1 MSAGMALRKGIDE
14 MRKAYIFVFASL
26 VLLSACSSSTGATG
40 STQSENSGS
49 SDIVVSGETVVGY
62 YDIIDSVGINRD
74 DAEEIE
80 KIEDW
85 YAGPRYSFPTEG
97 TTARV
102 YCNMD
107 GTINTIKVGVDIDLY
122 KQGYESWNIENFLVD
137 DSTKDQ
143 LIYCAEE
150 AVSACLKY
158 PTAADFPLLDWSFGR
173 EFNRYTVNSYV
184 EAVNAFGVPSEMP
197 FTAGFWVDEEQI
209 QLIYLM
215 LDGSVVVDKSEDF
228 PLPERAEVAMDSPGA
243 GPGEIRIIDGQLGD
257 YGEAVT
263 LDDWDYIWYRIPA
276 GAYELTCNSKQCVV
290 YVDKN
295 EITRNSSGY
304 VEMENVAT
312 YELKYGET
320 VEIVVGEDE
329 HIFNTIH
336 ADFTLKPVEEVDQ

>member
-1 MSAGMALRKGIDE
+1 MRKELFSLAFACLLLLCGCGGSETGLEPEAEENLNIEVDGETIVDYYEIIDLVGID
-14 MRKAYIFVFASL
+14 RK
-26 VLLSACSSSTGATG
+26 
-40 STQSENSGS
+40 
-49 SDIVVSGETVVGY
+49 
-62 YDIIDSVGINRD
+62 

-85 YAGPRYSFPTEG
+85 YAGPRYSFSTEG

-107 GTINTIKVGVDIDLY
+107 GTINMLKVGVDIDLY
-122 KQGYESWNIENFLVD
+122 KQGYEPWRIENFLIAND
-137 DSTKDQ
+137 IKDQ

-209 QLIYLM
+209 ELVYLM
-215 LDGSVVVDKSEDF
+215 LDGSVIIDKSADY
-228 PLPERAEVAMDSPGA
+228 PLPERATVEGKVPEADSN
-243 GPGEIRIIDGQLGD
+243 EIRIVDGQLGE

-263 LDDWDYIWYRIPA
+263 LDGEDYIWYKIPA
-276 GAYELTCNSKQCVV
+276 GRYTVTCNSKQCVV
-290 YVDKN
+290 YVDKD

-312 YELKYGET
+312 YELLYGET
-320 VEIVVGEDE
+320 AELAIGEDE
-329 HIFNTIH
+329 HIFNSIY
-336 ADFTLKPVEEVDQ
+336 ADFTLSVAN

>member
-1 MSAGMALRKGIDE
+1 MRKLLTALFVICFVMLCGCSASDSGHKSDAEGDLSITVDGETIVDYYGVIDLVGIDRE
-14 MRKAYIFVFASL
+14 
-26 VLLSACSSSTGATG
+26 
-40 STQSENSGS
+40 
-49 SDIVVSGETVVGY
+49 
-62 YDIIDSVGINRD
+62 
-74 DAEEIE
+74 DAAEIE
-80 KIEDW
+80 KIDDW

-122 KQGYESWNIENFLVD
+122 KQGFEPWKIENFMVD
-137 DSTKDQ
+137 DDLKDS

-150 AVSACLKY
+150 SVSACLKY

-228 PLPERAEVAMDSPGA
+228 PLPERAEVAVASPGA
-243 GPGEIRIIDGQLGD
+243 GLGEIRIIDGQLGE
-257 YGEAVT
+257 YGEAVA
-263 LDDWDYIWYRIPA
+263 LDGYEYIWYRVPA
-276 GAYELTCNSKQCVV
+276 GTYSAVCNSKQAVV
-290 YVDKN
+290 YVDRD
-295 EITRNSSGY
+295 EVTRNSSGY

-312 YELKYGET
+312 YAFSYGET
-320 VEIVVGEDE
+320 AEIVVDDGE
-329 HIFNTIH
+329 HIFTSLY
-336 ADFTLKPVEEVDQ
+336 ADLTLTPVQKGAD